1 MVAGSASGSASSA
14 GPSSDG
20 GGDGDAHWRALQP
33 GGIPTLKSILSS
45 TLFFAEAAVGAL
57 QARNAEVAPYTSEWP
72 AAAALILNLERKR
85 DEWRNVSREFNRE
98 RIPFARLANT
108 CDARQGG
115 NVTGPTEYEC
125 SLFHLLDASRGG
137 DPSCPHRPPVAV
149 TECECHAG
157 ASSGGIVGCSISHLR
172 AWNHSRAANRNSPF
186 QVRRASDGGPS
197 RSRRTHA
204 RTCADPRVCALPAAF
219 HVPQVIAED
228 DALLQVGVAR
238 MDLLAAVSE
247 ASRITNGNWSSI
259 IFSPSRPDCLPDCQ
273 PCAHRRSNPAGPA
286 PHGPRAPR
294 CAACLTILRL
304 MCVLLRGLRRWNSS
318 SERQVWFQNSM
329 ATDAWTTMYVIS
341 PRGMDARLSRAASE
355 GFGSG
360 IDLTMFDQCPD
371 GECFTLYSGDGQ
383 PRSGV
388 LSQDFQN
395 VHNTI
400 HNLGFLGF
408 PLWAIS
414 IMSVGGVALAAVLAW
429 CLMTRCK
436 QREPAAKA
444 PLASQ

>member
-20 GGDGDAHWRALQP
+20 GGDGGAHWRALQP
-33 GGIPTLKSILSS
+33 GSMPTLKSMLSS
-45 TLFFAEAAVGAL
+45 TLFYAEAAVGAL
-57 QARNAEVAPYTSEWP
+57 QARNSEVAPYSSEWP
-72 AAAALILNLERKR
+72 AAAALIINLERKA
-85 DEWRNVSREFNRE
+85 DEWRNVTREFNRE
-98 RIPFARLANT
+98 RIPFARLSNT

-186 QVRRASDGGPS
+186 QV
-197 RSRRTHA
+197 
-204 RTCADPRVCALPAAF
+204 
-219 HVPQVIAED
+219 IAED

-286 PHGPRAPR
+286 AHGPRAPR

-304 MCVLLRGLRRWNSS
+304 MCMLLRGLRRWNSS

-429 CLMTRCK
+429 CLMSRCR
-436 QREPAAKA
+436 QREPAAKP

>member
-1 MVAGSASGSASSA
+1 MVAGSASASASSA

-149 TECECHAG
+149 TECECNPG

-172 AWNHSRAANRNSPF
+172 AWNLSRSTNRNSPF

-247 ASRITNGNWSSI
+247 ATRITNGNWSSI
-259 IFSPSRPDCLPDCQ
+259 IFSPSRPECLPDCQ
-273 PCAHRRSNPAGPA
+273 PCALRRSEPCQARNPWPA
-286 PHGPRAPR
+286 RASLRCMSDHFAFDVCAAQGAAPVELEQRAPGVVSELDGDGR
-294 CAACLTILRL
+294 VDDHVRHLAPRHGRAPLARR
-304 MCVLLRGLRRWNSS
+304 LRGL
-318 SERQVWFQNSM
+318 WFGHRH
-329 ATDAWTTMYVIS
+329 DHV
-341 PRGMDARLSRAASE
+341 
-355 GFGSG
+355 
-360 IDLTMFDQCPD
+360 
-371 GECFTLYSGDGQ
+371 
-383 PRSGV
+383 
-388 LSQDFQN
+388 
-395 VHNTI
+395 
-400 HNLGFLGF
+400 
-408 PLWAIS
+408 
-414 IMSVGGVALAAVLAW
+414 
-429 CLMTRCK
+429 
-436 QREPAAKA
+436 
-444 PLASQ
+444 

>member
-1 MVAGSASGSASSA
+1 
-14 GPSSDG
+14 
-20 GGDGDAHWRALQP
+20 
-33 GGIPTLKSILSS
+33 
-45 TLFFAEAAVGAL
+45 
-57 QARNAEVAPYTSEWP
+57 
-72 AAAALILNLERKR
+72 
-85 DEWRNVSREFNRE
+85 
-98 RIPFARLANT
+98 
-108 CDARQGG
+108 
-115 NVTGPTEYEC
+115 
-125 SLFHLLDASRGG
+125 
-137 DPSCPHRPPVAV
+137 
-149 TECECHAG
+149 
-157 ASSGGIVGCSISHLR
+157 
-172 AWNHSRAANRNSPF
+172 
-186 QVRRASDGGPS
+186 
-197 RSRRTHA
+197 
-204 RTCADPRVCALPAAF
+204 
-219 HVPQVIAED
+219 
-228 DALLQVGVAR
+228 
-238 MDLLAAVSE
+238 
-247 ASRITNGNWSSI
+247 
-259 IFSPSRPDCLPDCQ
+259 
-273 PCAHRRSNPAGPA
+273 
-286 PHGPRAPR
+286 
-294 CAACLTILRL
+294 

-360 IDLTMFDQCPD
+360 IDTTMFDQCPD

-383 PRSGV
+383 PRRGV

-414 IMSVGGVALAAVLAW
+414 IMSVGGVALAALLAW